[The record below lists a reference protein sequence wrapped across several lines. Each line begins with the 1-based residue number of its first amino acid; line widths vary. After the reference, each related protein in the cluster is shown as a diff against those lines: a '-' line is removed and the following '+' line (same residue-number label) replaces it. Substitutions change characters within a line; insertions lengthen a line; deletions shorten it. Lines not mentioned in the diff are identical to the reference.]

1 MKTAKKIWII
11 IAVCLIAV
19 GSMISAWS
27 LASTGFDFEGLATE
41 KFISNEHNITED
53 FSNIKIDVNTSDI
66 DFVRS
71 ETNECMVVAIDSE
84 KVKHTV
90 TVENDTLLIRVEDNR
105 EWYDYIGISF
115 GEMSLTIHLP
125 KDSYNSLNI
134 EADTSDINVPKK
146 FTFNTA
152 SIETDTGDVDFSA
165 NMLGALDI
173 STDTG
178 HIGFGNIKAQNIM
191 LESDTGD
198 ITFNSVECENV
209 SVENDTGHVRFN
221 NTLVTHKMTVVTG
234 TGDVKFD
241 YSDAGEISVRTG
253 TGDVSGRLLSEKV
266 FVCDSSTGKI
276 DVPDSVTGERCEITT
291 GTGDIEIYT
300 NRN

>member
-19 GSMISAWS
+19 GAMISAWS

-41 KFISNEHNITED
+41 KFISNEHNIIAD

-90 TVENDTLLIRVEDNR
+90 TVENDTLLIGIEDNR

-115 GEMSLTIHLP
+115 GEMSLTIHLS

-134 EADTSDINVPKK
+134 EADTSDITVPQD
-146 FTFNTA
+146 FVFGNA
-152 SIETDTGDVDFSA
+152 EIETDTGDIKLLSSVSET
-165 NMLGALDI
+165 LDI

-178 HIGFGNIKAQNIM
+178 EIEIGEMDVRYFKCVECKNIKI
-191 LESDTGD
+191 ESDTGD
-198 ITFNSVECENV
+198 IKLWRTMAS
-209 SVENDTGHVRFN
+209 DTI
-221 NTLVTHKMTVVTG
+221 TVQSD
-234 TGDVKFD
+234 TGDVWFCVVEAPYVNVVTD
-241 YSDAGEISVRTG
+241 
-253 TGDVSGRLLSEKV
+253 TGDVEGDLYTAPK
-266 FVCDSSTGKI
+266 FITKTDTGTVK
-276 DVPDSVTGERCEITT
+276 VPDARTDDIFEITT
-291 GTGDIEIYT
+291 NTGDIYFKVVK
-300 NRN
+300 